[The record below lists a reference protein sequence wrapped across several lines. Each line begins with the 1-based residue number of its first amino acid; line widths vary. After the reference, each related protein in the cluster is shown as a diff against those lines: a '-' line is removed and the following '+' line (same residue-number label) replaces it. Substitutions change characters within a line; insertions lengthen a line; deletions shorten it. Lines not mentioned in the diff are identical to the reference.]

1 MLLVLGE
8 IQSKIWK
15 WKLSFFI
22 QNSRVEYRRDAS
34 VTGSKEKVK
43 KTSKEKAFK

>member
-1 MLLVLGE
+1 MLLVMGE
-8 IQSKIWK
+8 IQSKI

-34 VTGSKEKVK
+34 VTGSEEKVK
-43 KTSKEKAFK
+43 KSKEKAFK

>member
-1 MLLVLGE
+1 MLLVMGE
-8 IQSKIWK
+8 IQSKI

-34 VTGSKEKVK
+34 VIGSEEKVK
-43 KTSKEKAFK
+43 KKSKEKAFK